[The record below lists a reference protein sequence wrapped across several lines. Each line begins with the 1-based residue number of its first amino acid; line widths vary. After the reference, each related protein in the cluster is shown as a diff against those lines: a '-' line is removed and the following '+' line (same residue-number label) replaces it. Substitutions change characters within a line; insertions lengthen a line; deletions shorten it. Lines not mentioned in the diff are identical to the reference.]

1 MHIKKLIGQG
11 YTGPMDPE
19 GIQQKHVSDTPPPPP
34 LPKNQIKGKKTF
46 SNLDGSYHNKPTLSI
61 TFSKQN
67 IRGLLDTIV

>member
-19 GIQQKHVSDTPPPPP
+19 GLQQKHVSDTPPPPP

-46 SNLDGSYHNKPTLSI
+46 SNLDGSYHNKPTLSSSI
-61 TFSKQN
+61 TFKKKKK
-67 IRGLLDTIV
+67 LF